1 MSARSGIIGAGSML
15 VDHVQRIS
23 HWPQQGWLAEIQHSE
38 KCSGGAAL
46 NVLFTLARMQVN
58 LPLAGVGM
66 IGEDSDGDY
75 ILQLL
80 DEHQIAR
87 DNVQRTRSAT
97 TAMTQVMTTPDG
109 QRTFFHARGANA
121 QLDLAH
127 FATLQTSHR
136 IFHLGYLL
144 LLDSLD
150 QPDADYGTRSA
161 RLLAQM
167 QQRGYLTSLDLVS
180 REGEYQP
187 LVLPALRWLDYLV
200 INELEAQS
208 LTGVT
213 LRSAQ
218 GLAAPSAFAAAADWL
233 VQQGVRLRVVI
244 HAPEGAWGQEAG
256 GAGSWQPAWCL
267 APEEIVGSVGAGDAF
282 CAGVLYASHQGW
294 SLTETLKL
302 AHTCACF
309 NLHAANALDGTRPL
323 AEMQRWMDQAI
334 CVSRAEEGG
343 RMTSAEKT

>member
-1 MSARSGIIGAGSML
+1 MARNGIIGAGSML

-23 HWPQQGWLAEIQHSE
+23 HWPEQGWLTEIHHSE

-58 LPLAGVGM
+58 LPLAAVGM
-66 IGEDSDGDY
+66 VGEDSDGEY
-75 ILQLL
+75 IVQRL
-80 DEHQIAR
+80 DEHHIDRQF
-87 DNVQRTRSAT
+87 VQQTRLSS
-97 TAMTQVMTTPDG
+97 TAMTQVMTAPDG

-127 FATLQTSHR
+127 FAAVVTPHR

-150 QPDADYGTRSA
+150 VPDDDYGTRSA

-180 REGEYQP
+180 RAGEYRP

-208 LTGVT
+208 LTGVQ
-213 LRSAQ
+213 LRTAH
-218 GLAAPSAFAAAADWL
+218 GLAAPEAFAVAAAWL
-233 VQQGVRLRVVI
+233 MQQGVRQRVVI
-244 HAPEGAWGQEAG
+244 HAPEGAWGQQTNGEG
-256 GAGSWQPAWCL
+256 RWQPAWCL
-267 APEEIVGSVGAGDAF
+267 TPEEIVGSVGAGDAF
-282 CAGVLYASHQGW
+282 CAGVLYASHEGW
-294 SLTETLKL
+294 SLAETLKL
-302 AHTCACF
+302 AHTCASF

-334 CVSRAEEGG
+334 CVSRAEEAG

>member
-1 MSARSGIIGAGSML
+1 MVARSGIIAAGSML

-23 HWPQQGWLAEIQHSE
+23 HWPEQGWLAEIHHSE
-38 KCSGGAAL
+38 KCSGGAVP
-46 NVLFTLARMQVN
+46 NVLFTLARMQIN

-75 ILQLL
+75 LMQLL
-80 DEHQIAR
+80 DQHHVER
-87 DNVQRTRSAT
+87 RFVQRTRSVN

-127 FATLQTSHR
+127 FATVNTDHR

-144 LLDSLD
+144 LLDALD
-150 QPDADYGTRSA
+150 VSDETWGTRSA
-161 RLLAQM
+161 QLLAQM

-180 REGEYQP
+180 RAGEYQA
-187 LVLPALRWLDYLV
+187 LVVPALRWLDYLV

-208 LTGVT
+208 LTGIS

-218 GLAAPSAFAAAADWL
+218 GLAPPASFAAAARWL
-233 VQQGVRLRVVI
+233 AQQGVRQRVVI
-244 HAPEGAWGQEAG
+244 HAPEGAWGLQVG
-256 GAGSWQPAWCL
+256 GEGGWQPAWQL
-267 APEEIVGSVGAGDAF
+267 QPDEIVGSVGAGDAF

-294 SLTETLKL
+294 TMPDTLKL

-323 AEMQRWMDQAI
+323 SEMQRWMDQAI
-334 CVSRAEEGG
+334 CVTGAAAAG
-343 RMTSAEKT
+343 RITSAEKT

>member
-1 MSARSGIIGAGSML
+1 MEGRCGIIGAGSML

-23 HWPQQGWLAEIQHSE
+23 HWPEQGWLADIQHSE
-38 KCSGGAAL
+38 KSSGGAAL

-66 IGEDSDGDY
+66 IGEDSDGDF

-80 DEHQIAR
+80 DEHHIDRQF
-87 DNVQRTRSAT
+87 VLRTRSIN

-109 QRTFFHARGANA
+109 QRTFFHARGANG
-121 QLDLAH
+121 QLDLSH
-127 FATLQTSHR
+127 FAAVTTSHR

-150 QPDADYGTRSA
+150 VPDAEFGTRSA

-180 REGEYQP
+180 RVGEYRP
-187 LVLPALRWLDYLV
+187 LVVPALRWLDYLV
-200 INELEAQS
+200 INELEAQA
-208 LTGVT
+208 LTGVS
-213 LRSAQ
+213 LRTPQ
-218 GLAAPSAFAAAADWL
+218 GLAASAAFAEAATWL
-233 VQQGVRLRVVI
+233 LQQGVRQRVVI
-244 HAPEGAWGQEAG
+244 HAPEGAWGQQADGEG
-256 GAGSWQPAWCL
+256 RWQPAWCL

-282 CAGVLYASHQGW
+282 CAGVLYASHEGW
-294 SLTETLKL
+294 SLTDTLRL

-323 AEMQRWMDQAI
+323 AEMQRWMAQAI
-334 CVSRAEEGG
+334 CVSRAADEG
-343 RMTSAEKT
+343 RITSAEKT

>member
-1 MSARSGIIGAGSML
+1 MRARSGIIGAGSML

-23 HWPQQGWLAEIQHSE
+23 HWPQQGWLADIQHSE

-80 DEHQIAR
+80 DDHHIDRAG
-87 DNVQRTRSAT
+87 VQRTRSVN

-127 FATLQTSHR
+127 FATLASAHR

-180 REGEYQP
+180 REGAYQP

-218 GLAAPSAFAAAADWL
+218 GLAAPQAFAAAAVWL
-233 VQQGVRLRVVI
+233 VQQGVRQRVVI

-256 GAGSWQPAWCL
+256 GAGHWQPAWCL
-267 APEEIVGSVGAGDAF
+267 APDEIVGSVGAGDAF
-282 CAGVLYASHQGW
+282 CAGVLYASHEGW
-294 SLTETLKL
+294 TLMETLKL

-334 CVSRAEEGG
+334 CVSRAEAAG
-343 RMTSAEKT
+343 RITSAEKT

>member
-1 MSARSGIIGAGSML
+1 MAQRKGILGAGSML
-15 VDHVQRIS
+15 VDHVQRIT
-23 HWPQQGWLAEIQHSE
+23 HWPEQGWLAEITHSE

-58 LPLAGVGM
+58 VPLAGVGM
-66 IGEDSDGDY
+66 VGEDNDGDY
-75 ILQLL
+75 IVQLL
-80 DEHQIAR
+80 DDHQIDR
-87 DNVQRTRSAT
+87 RFVQRTCSVT

-121 QLDLAH
+121 QLDLPH
-127 FATLQTSHR
+127 FAEVATPHR

-150 QPDADYGTRSA
+150 QPDDEYATRSA

-180 REGEYQP
+180 RAGEYRP
-187 LVLPALRWLDYLV
+187 LVVPALRWLDYLV
-200 INELEAQS
+200 INELEAQA
-208 LTGVT
+208 LTGIT
-213 LRSAQ
+213 LRNEQ
-218 GLAAPSAFAAAADWL
+218 GLAAPEAFAQAAAWL
-233 VQQGVRLRVVI
+233 IAQGVRQRVVI
-244 HAPEGAWGQEAG
+244 HAPEGAWGQEG
-256 GAGSWQPAWCL
+256 TEEGIWQPAWCL
-267 APEEIVGSVGAGDAF
+267 TPEEIVGSVGAGDAF
-282 CAGVLYASHQGW
+282 CAGVLYASHENW
-294 SLTETLKL
+294 TMLDTLKL

-334 CVSRAEEGG
+334 CVSRDAEAG
-343 RMTSAEKT
+343 RITSAEKT

>member
-1 MSARSGIIGAGSML
+1 MEGRSGIIGAGSML

-23 HWPQQGWLAEIQHSE
+23 HWPDQGWLADIQHSE
-38 KCSGGAAL
+38 KSSGGAAL

-66 IGEDSDGDY
+66 IGEDSDGDF

-80 DEHQIAR
+80 DEHHIDRQF
-87 DNVQRTRSAT
+87 VLRTRSIN

-109 QRTFFHARGANA
+109 QRTFFHARGANG
-121 QLDLAH
+121 QLDLPH
-127 FATLQTSHR
+127 FAAVTTSHR

-150 QPDADYGTRSA
+150 VPDAEFGTRSA

-180 REGEYQP
+180 RVGEYRP
-187 LVLPALRWLDYLV
+187 LVVPALRWLDYLV
-200 INELEAQS
+200 INELEAQA
-208 LTGVT
+208 LTGVS
-213 LRSAQ
+213 LRTPQ
-218 GLAAPSAFAAAADWL
+218 GLAASAAFAEAATWL
-233 VQQGVRLRVVI
+233 LQQGVRQRVVI
-244 HAPEGAWGQEAG
+244 HAPEGAWGQQADGEG
-256 GAGSWQPAWCL
+256 RWQPAWCL

-282 CAGVLYASHQGW
+282 CAGVLYASHEGW
-294 SLTETLKL
+294 SLTDTLRL

-323 AEMQRWMDQAI
+323 TEMQRWMAQAI
-334 CVSRAEEGG
+334 CVSRAADEG
-343 RMTSAEKT
+343 RITSAEKT

>member
-1 MSARSGIIGAGSML
+1 MVQRNGILGAGSML
-15 VDHVQRIS
+15 VDHVQRIT
-23 HWPQQGWLAEIQHSE
+23 HWPEQGWLAEITHSE

-66 IGEDSDGDY
+66 VGGDSDGDY
-75 ILQLL
+75 IVQLL
-80 DEHQIAR
+80 DEHQIDR
-87 DNVQRTRSAT
+87 QFVQRTRTVS

-121 QLDLAH
+121 ELDLPH
-127 FATLQTSHR
+127 FAEVATSHR

-150 QPDADYGTRSA
+150 QPDEVFGTRSA
-161 RLLAQM
+161 HLLAQM

-180 REGEYQP
+180 RTGEYRP
-187 LVLPALRWLDYLV
+187 LVVPALRWLDYLV

-213 LRSAQ
+213 LRSAS
-218 GLAAPSAFAAAADWL
+218 GLAAPSAFAEAAAWL
-233 VQQGVRLRVVI
+233 MEQGVRQRVVI
-244 HAPEGAWGQEAG
+244 HAPEGAWGQERMG
-256 GAGSWQPAWCL
+256 EKGWQPAWCL
-267 APEEIVGSVGAGDAF
+267 KPEEIVGSVGAGDAF
-282 CAGVLYASHQGW
+282 CAGVLFASHEGW
-294 SLTETLKL
+294 PLLETLKL

-334 CVSRAEEGG
+334 CVSRAAEAG
-343 RMTSAEKT
+343 RNTSAENT

>member
-1 MSARSGIIGAGSML
+1 MVRNGIIGAGSML

-23 HWPQQGWLAEIQHSE
+23 HWPEQGWLTEIQHSE

-46 NVLFTLARMQVN
+46 NVLFTLARMQLN

-66 IGEDSDGDY
+66 VGEDSDGDY

-80 DEHQIAR
+80 DDHHIDRQF
-87 DNVQRTRSAT
+87 VQRIASIN

-109 QRTFFHARGANA
+109 QRTFFHARGANGK
-121 QLDLAH
+121 LDLAH
-127 FATLQTSHR
+127 FADVFTSHR

-150 QPDADYGTRSA
+150 VPDDQYGTRSA

-180 REGEYQP
+180 RVSEYRP
-187 LVLPALRWLDYLV
+187 LVVPALRWLDYLV

-208 LTGVT
+208 LTGIS
-213 LRSAQ
+213 LRTPH
-218 GLAAPSAFAAAADWL
+218 GLAAPTAFAEAATWL
-233 VQQGVRLRVVI
+233 MQQGVRQRVVI
-244 HAPEGAWGQEAG
+244 HAPEGAWGQQADGEG
-256 GAGSWQPAWCL
+256 RWQPAWCL

-282 CAGVLYASHQGW
+282 CAGVLYASHEDW

-334 CVSRAEEGG
+334 CVSRAEEAG
-343 RMTSAEKT
+343 RITSAEKT

>member
-1 MSARSGIIGAGSML
+1 MAQRNGILGAGSML

-23 HWPQQGWLAEIQHSE
+23 HWPEQGWLAEITHSE

-66 IGEDSDGDY
+66 IGEDSDGEY

-80 DEHQIAR
+80 DEHRVDRQF
-87 DNVQRTRSAT
+87 VQRTHSVT

-121 QLDLAH
+121 QLDLSH
-127 FATLQTSHR
+127 FSAVDTAHR

-150 QPDADYGTRSA
+150 QPDEQYGTRSA
-161 RLLAQM
+161 RLLADM

-180 REGEYQP
+180 RAGEYRP
-187 LVLPALRWLDYLV
+187 LVMPALRWLDYLV

-208 LTGVT
+208 LTGIP
-213 LRSAQ
+213 LRHKQ
-218 GLAAPSAFAAAADWL
+218 GLAEPDAFAQAAQWL
-233 VQQGVRLRVVI
+233 IEQGVRQRVVI
-244 HAPEGAWGQEAG
+244 HAPEGAWGQEG
-256 GAGSWQPAWCL
+256 KQMGIWQPAWCL
-267 APEEIVGSVGAGDAF
+267 TPEEIVGSVGAGDAF
-282 CAGVLYASHQGW
+282 CAGVLYASHEGW
-294 SLTETLKL
+294 SMRETLKL

-334 CVSRAEEGG
+334 CVSRAAEAG

>member
-1 MSARSGIIGAGSML
+1 MTIRSGILAAGSML

-23 HWPQQGWLAEIQHSE
+23 HWPEQGWLAEIHHSE

-46 NVLFTLARMQVN
+46 NVLFTLARMQID

-66 IGEDSDGDY
+66 IGEDSDGDF
-75 ILQLL
+75 IVQLL
-80 DEHQIAR
+80 DQHQVDR
-87 DNVQRTRSAT
+87 RLVQRTRSVN

-121 QLDLAH
+121 QLDLPH
-127 FATLQTSHR
+127 FAAIHTSHR

-144 LLDSLD
+144 LLDCLD
-150 QPDADYGTRSA
+150 LPDEHWGTRGA
-161 RLLAQM
+161 HLLAQM

-180 REGEYQP
+180 RVGEYQA
-187 LVLPALRWLDYLV
+187 LVVPALRWLDYLV

-208 LTGVT
+208 LTGVR
-213 LRSAQ
+213 LRSAT
-218 GLAAPSAFAAAADWL
+218 GIAPPDAFAAAATWL
-233 VQQGVRLRVVI
+233 VQQGVRRRVVI
-244 HAPEGAWGQEAG
+244 HAPEGAWGQEVNG
-256 GAGSWQPAWCL
+256 EGRWQPAWQL
-267 APEEIVGSVGAGDAF
+267 TPEEIVGSVGAGDAF

-294 SLTETLKL
+294 PMTETLKL

-334 CVSRAEEGG
+334 CVTCTAEAG
-343 RMTSAEKT
+343 RITSAEKT

>member
-1 MSARSGIIGAGSML
+1 MALRNGIVGAGSML

-23 HWPQQGWLAEIQHSE
+23 HWPEQGWLAEIHHSE

-80 DEHQIAR
+80 DDHLIDR
-87 DNVQRTRSAT
+87 HFVQRTRSGN

-127 FATLQTSHR
+127 FADVTTSHR

-150 QPDADYGTRSA
+150 APDDEYGTRSA

-180 REGEYQP
+180 RAGEYRP
-187 LVLPALRWLDYLV
+187 LVVPALRWLDYLV

-208 LTGVT
+208 LTGVS
-213 LRSAQ
+213 LRTSQ
-218 GLAAPSAFAAAADWL
+218 GLAEPTAFAEAAAWL
-233 VQQGVRLRVVI
+233 MQQGVRQRVVI
-244 HAPEGAWGQEAG
+244 HAPEGAWGQEKMEK
-256 GAGSWQPAWCL
+256 GAGNRR
-267 APEEIVGSVGAGDAF
+267 GA
-282 CAGVLYASHQGW
+282 
-294 SLTETLKL
+294 
-302 AHTCACF
+302 
-309 NLHAANALDGTRPL
+309 
-323 AEMQRWMDQAI
+323 
-334 CVSRAEEGG
+334 
-343 RMTSAEKT
+343 